1 MPITDEMARILRTAR
16 RTEAS
21 DVNIVAGLPPALRIH
36 GEIIFA
42 NTPPLTRDDTRRLA
56 YDLLTEEQRRFFER
70 EWQICCSVYDDEHGR
85 MRLAVYYHAGNP
97 ELAIRM
103 CNLAVKTREQLTL
116 PEVCDTLTRMPTGLV
131 LITGPTGSGK
141 TTSLNYMI
149 DLVNSE
155 RRCKI
160 ITIEDPIEYIH
171 PRKKAVVVQQEVHT
185 DVRNFASA
193 LVHVLRQNPDV
204 ICIGEMRDYDTTATA
219 LTAAETGHLV
229 IATLHTPNA
238 LQTMERIVSLF
249 PAEQQKQVIGQLAN
263 CMRGIIAQRLIPS
276 ADKAR
281 RVLACEVLVVT
292 TAARQHIREH
302 DFHKLVTVMETG
314 GREGMMLLDRSLAD
328 LYERGDI
335 TYDAAVSNA
344 TDPAHF
350 KERYLSSPHAQA

>member
-21 DVNIVAGLPPALRIH
+21 DVNIVAGLPPALRIQ

-42 NTPPLTRDDTRRLA
+42 NTPPLSRDDTHRLA
-56 YDLLTEEQRRFFER
+56 YGVLTEEQRRVFER
-70 EWQICCSVYDDEHGR
+70 DWQICCSVYDDEHGR
-85 MRLAVYYHAGNP
+85 MRVAVYYHAGNP

-103 CNLAVKTREQLTL
+103 CNTAVKTREQLSL
-116 PEVCDTLTRMPTGLV
+116 PEVADTLTRMPTGLV

-149 DLVNSE
+149 DLINSE

-171 PRKKAVVVQQEVHT
+171 PRKKAVIVQQEVHT

-193 LVHVLRQNPDV
+193 LVHALRQNPDV

-229 IATLHTPNA
+229 IATLHTPNS
-238 LQTMERIVSLF
+238 LQTMERVISLF
-249 PAEQQKQVIGQLAN
+249 PAEQQRQVIGQLAN
-263 CMRGIIAQRLIPS
+263 CLRGIIAQRLIPS
-276 ADKAR
+276 ADKTR
-281 RVLACEVLVVT
+281 RVLACEVLIAN
-292 TAARQHIREH
+292 TAARQHIRGHE
-302 DFHKLVTVMETG
+302 FHKLLTVMETSS
-314 GREGMMLLDRSLAD
+314 REGMLLLDQSLAS

-335 TYDAAVSNA
+335 TYDAAVNNSS
-344 TDPAHF
+344 DPAHF
-350 KERYLSSPHAQA
+350 KERYLSSPTPQT

>member
-42 NTPPLTRDDTRRLA
+42 NTPPLSRDDTRRLA
-56 YDLLTEEQRRFFER
+56 YELLTEEQRLVFER

-85 MRLAVYYHAGNP
+85 LRVAVYYHAGNP

-103 CNLAVKTREQLTL
+103 CNTTVKTREQLAI
-116 PEVCDTLTRMPTGLV
+116 PEVADTLTRMPTGLV
-131 LITGPTGSGK
+131 LVTGPTGAGK
-141 TTSLNYMI
+141 TTTLNYMI
-149 DLVNSE
+149 DLINCD

-160 ITIEDPIEYIH
+160 ITIEDPIEYVH
-171 PRKKAVVVQQEVHT
+171 PRKKAVIVQQEVHT

-193 LVHVLRQNPDV
+193 LVHALRQNPDV

-229 IATLHTPNA
+229 IATLHTPNS

-249 PAEQQKQVIGQLAN
+249 PATQQMQVVGQLAN
-263 CMRGIIAQRLIPS
+263 CLRGIIAQRLIPS
-276 ADKAR
+276 ADKSR
-281 RVLACEVLVVT
+281 RVLAYETLVVN
-292 TAARQHIREH
+292 TAARTHIRAR

-314 GREGMMLLDRSLAD
+314 AREGMMPIDQCLAN
-328 LYERGDI
+328 LYERGEI
-335 TYDAAVSNA
+335 TYDAAVNNSS
-344 TDPAHF
+344 DPAHF
-350 KERYLSSPHAQA
+350 KERYLSSPKPQT